1 MTDIYVFGDSHAWN
15 GWVEWP
21 TWQIDPNRV
30 IIYHMGPV
38 LAYTVGSKGIDRM
51 NLKDHSTIRS
61 GDVAIF
67 SFGEI
72 DCRTHISRH
81 IQLPDRTYQIIIDDI
96 VAKYFEC
103 IKLNADRYDSA
114 NPLKIWVY
122 SVPPPAYRDLITE
135 QDKFPVSAS
144 DDERKEYVKYFN
156 LKLREFCHR
165 YAYGFFDVHN
175 AYADQNEMLNRDLSD
190 GTVHIRD
197 GRFIID
203 FIRSNQII
211 NK

>member
-15 GWVEWP
+15 GWAEWP
-21 TWQIDPNRV
+21 VWKIEPNRV
-30 IIYHMGPV
+30 VIYHMGPV
-38 LAYTVGSKGIDRM
+38 LAYTVGAKGIDRM

-61 GDVAIF
+61 GDVAVF

-81 IQLPDRTYQIIIDDI
+81 IQPDRPYQTIIDDI

-103 IKLNADRYDSA
+103 IKLNAERYDAA

-122 SVPPPAYRDLITE
+122 SVPPPAYRDSIME

-144 DDERKEYVKYFN
+144 DDERKQYVLYFN
-156 LKLREFCHR
+156 SKLREVCQK
-165 YAYGFFDVHN
+165 YAYGFFDVHD
-175 AYADQNEMLNRDLSD
+175 AYADKNGMLNRELSD

-197 GRFIID
+197 SRYIIE
-203 FIRSNQII
+203 FIRANGIV
-211 NK
+211 

>member
-15 GWVEWP
+15 GWTEWP
-21 TWQIDPNRV
+21 AWRIEPSRV

-38 LAYTVGSKGIDRM
+38 LAYTVGAKGIDRM

-61 GDVAIF
+61 GDVAVF

-81 IQLPDRTYQIIIDDI
+81 IQLPDRSYQAIIDEI

-103 IKLNADRYDSA
+103 IKLNADRYDAA

-122 SVPPPAYRDLITE
+122 SVPPPAYRDSIME

-144 DDERKEYVKYFN
+144 DDERKQYVLYFN
-156 LKLREFCHR
+156 SKLREVCQQ
-165 YAYGFFDVHN
+165 YAYGFFDVHD
-175 AYADQNEMLNRDLSD
+175 AYADQNGMLNRELSD
-190 GTVHIRD
+190 GTVHISDSRY
-197 GRFIID
+197 IID
-203 FIRSNQII
+203 FIRANGIL
-211 NK
+211 

>member
-15 GWVEWP
+15 GWTEWP
-21 TWQIDPNRV
+21 VWHIEPNRV
-30 IIYHMGPV
+30 VIYHMGPV
-38 LAYTVGSKGIDRM
+38 LAYTVGAKGIDRM

-61 GDVAIF
+61 GDVAVF

-81 IQLPDRTYQIIIDDI
+81 IHDRSYQAIIDDI

-103 IKLNADRYDSA
+103 IKLNADRYDA
-114 NPLKIWVY
+114 ENPLKIWVY
-122 SVPPPAYRDLITE
+122 SVPPPAYRNSIVE

-144 DDERKEYVKYFN
+144 DDERKQYVLYFN
-156 LKLREFCHR
+156 SKLREFCGK
-165 YAYGFFDVHN
+165 YTYGFFDVHD
-175 AYADQNEMLNRDLSD
+175 AYADQNGMLNRELSD

-197 GRFIID
+197 SRYIID
-203 FIRSNQII
+203 FIRVNGIV
-211 NK
+211 